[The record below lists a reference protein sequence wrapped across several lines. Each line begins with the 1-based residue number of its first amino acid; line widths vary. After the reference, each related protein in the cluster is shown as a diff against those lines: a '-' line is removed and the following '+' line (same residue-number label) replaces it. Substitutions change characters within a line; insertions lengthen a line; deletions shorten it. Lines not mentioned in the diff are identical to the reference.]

1 MRCPV
6 CEGSSTGRIG
16 TNEYY
21 CWDCCIE
28 FQDRGAGRFDCFV
41 LDSEGNRVRVGA
53 VTPAPPGAGALE
65 G

>member
-6 CEGSSTGRIG
+6 CLGNSTGRIG
-16 TNEYY
+16 QNEWY

-28 FQDRGAGRFDCFV
+28 FQDLGAGQVDCYV
-41 LDSEGNRVRVGA
+41 LDSEGNRVRLA
-53 VTPAPPGAGALE
+53 AQPPGPGGLE